1 MAKRKY
7 SFTDLSD
14 DIVVQ
19 KPVQQEQKPLN
30 NNVNTNQHQESKSTN
45 VVENHKE
52 SMQQSS
58 EPTIKNEVEEEKYVS
73 KYDIDINYDD
83 DEPIK
88 INTSNN
94 KADTSVKSEIVEKPI
109 VNSNQDI
116 QQSNNVS
123 VEKTEVSKRIFK
135 EKPIEERNSKTV
147 IRTFN
152 ESLSYQSNNENQGN
166 DFPSNSK
173 ASQLFSSKEKLD
185 VKTNI
190 YLKPKLVF
198 KIKELVDKTGESRS
212 SVINKLIEFALE
224 EMEN

>member
-45 VVENHKE
+45 VAENHKE
-52 SMQQSS
+52 NMQQPS
-58 EPTIKNEVEEEKYVS
+58 EPTIKKEVEEEKYVS

-83 DEPIK
+83 DEPVK

-116 QQSNNVS
+116 QRSNNVS
-123 VEKTEVSKRIFK
+123 VEKTEVSKQIFK

-173 ASQLFSSKEKLD
+173 ASELFSSKEKLD

-224 EMEN
+224 EMEK

>member
-19 KPVQQEQKPLN
+19 KTVQQEQKPLN
-30 NNVNTNQHQESKSTN
+30 NNVNINPHQESKSTN

-52 SMQQSS
+52 NMQQPSK
-58 EPTIKNEVEEEKYVS
+58 PTIKNEVEEEKYVS

-83 DEPIK
+83 EPLET
-88 INTSNN
+88 NTSNN
-94 KADTSVKSEIVEKPI
+94 KTDTSVKSEIVEKPI

>member
-19 KPVQQEQKPLN
+19 KPIQQEEKPIKN
-30 NNVNTNQHQESKSTN
+30 DQNNTNSITETKNDNIS
-45 VVENHKE
+45 ENIEKNPQNPINNE
-52 SMQQSS
+52 
-58 EPTIKNEVEEEKYVS
+58 IKEEKYVS

-83 DEPIK
+83 DEPVK
-88 INTSNN
+88 NNTS
-94 KADTSVKSEIVEKPI
+94 
-109 VNSNQDI
+109 
-116 QQSNNVS
+116 SNNVDNS
-123 VEKTEVSKRIFK
+123 KNNEVENKTFANDHQNKSNIDIAEKNETS
-135 EKPIEERNSKTV
+135 KPIFNERPVEERNSKTV

-152 ESLSYQSNNENQGN
+152 ESLNYQTNNENKTN
-166 DFPSNSK
+166 ELSNNSK
-173 ASQLFSSKEKLD
+173 ANELFSSKEKLD

-198 KIKELVDKTGESRS
+198 KIKELVDRTGESRS

-224 EMEN
+224 EMEK

>member
-19 KPVQQEQKPLN
+19 KPIQQEQKPLN

-52 SMQQSS
+52 SMQQPS

-83 DEPIK
+83 DEPVK

-94 KADTSVKSEIVEKPI
+94 KADTSVKLEIVEKPI

-152 ESLSYQSNNENQGN
+152 ESLSYQSNNENQSN

-173 ASQLFSSKEKLD
+173 ANQLFSSKEKLD

-224 EMEN
+224 EMEK

>member
-19 KPVQQEQKPLN
+19 KPIQQEEKPIKN
-30 NNVNTNQHQESKSTN
+30 DQNNTNSITETKNDNIS
-45 VVENHKE
+45 ENIEKNPQNPINNE
-52 SMQQSS
+52 
-58 EPTIKNEVEEEKYVS
+58 IKEEKYVS

-83 DEPIK
+83 DEPVK
-88 INTSNN
+88 NNTSSNN
-94 KADTSVKSEIVEKPI
+94 VDTSKNNEVENKTFANDDQNKSNINIVEK
-109 VNSNQDI
+109 NETS
-116 QQSNNVS
+116 
-123 VEKTEVSKRIFK
+123 
-135 EKPIEERNSKTV
+135 KPIFNERPVEERNSKTI

-152 ESLSYQSNNENQGN
+152 ESLNYQTNNENKTN
-166 DFPSNSK
+166 ELSNNSK
-173 ASQLFSSKEKLD
+173 ANELFSSKEKLD

-198 KIKELVDKTGESRS
+198 KIKELVDRTGESRS

-224 EMEN
+224 EMEK

>member
-30 NNVNTNQHQESKSTN
+30 INVDTNQHQESKSTN

-52 SMQQSS
+52 NMQQPS

-83 DEPIK
+83 DEPVE
-88 INTSNN
+88 INTSNK
-94 KADTSVKSEIVEKPI
+94 KADNSVKSEIVEKPI
-109 VNSNQDI
+109 VNINQDI

-123 VEKTEVSKRIFK
+123 VEKTEVSKQIFK

-173 ASQLFSSKEKLD
+173 ASELFSSKEKLD

-224 EMEN
+224 EMEK

>member
-19 KPVQQEQKPLN
+19 KPIQQEEKPIKN
-30 NNVNTNQHQESKSTN
+30 DQNNTNSNSETKNDNIS
-45 VVENHKE
+45 ENIEKNPQNPINNE
-52 SMQQSS
+52 
-58 EPTIKNEVEEEKYVS
+58 IKEEKYVS

-83 DEPIK
+83 DEPVK
-88 INTSNN
+88 NNTS
-94 KADTSVKSEIVEKPI
+94 
-109 VNSNQDI
+109 
-116 QQSNNVS
+116 SNNVDTS
-123 VEKTEVSKRIFK
+123 KNNEVENKTFANDDQNKSNINIAEKNETS
-135 EKPIEERNSKTV
+135 KPIFNERPVEERNSKTV

-152 ESLSYQSNNENQGN
+152 ESLNYQTNNENKKN
-166 DFPSNSK
+166 ELSNNSK
-173 ASQLFSSKEKLD
+173 ANELFSSKEKLD

-198 KIKELVDKTGESRS
+198 KIKELVDRTGESRS

-224 EMEN
+224 EMEK

>member
-45 VVENHKE
+45 VVENNKE
-52 SMQQSS
+52 NMQQPS

-83 DEPIK
+83 DEPVK
-88 INTSNN
+88 NNTSNN

-109 VNSNQDI
+109 ANNNQDI

-173 ASQLFSSKEKLD
+173 ASELFSSKEKLD

-224 EMEN
+224 EMEK

>member
-30 NNVNTNQHQESKSTN
+30 NNVNTNQHQESKSTS

-52 SMQQSS
+52 NMQQPS

-83 DEPIK
+83 DEPVK

-94 KADTSVKSEIVEKPI
+94 KADTSVKLEIVEKPI

-135 EKPIEERNSKTV
+135 EKPTEERNSKTV

>member
-30 NNVNTNQHQESKSTN
+30 NNVNINQHQESKSTN

-52 SMQQSS
+52 NMQQPS

-83 DEPIK
+83 DEPVK
-88 INTSNN
+88 INTSSN
-94 KADTSVKSEIVEKPI
+94 KADTSVKSEIVEKPM

-152 ESLSYQSNNENQGN
+152 ESLSYQSNNENHGN

-173 ASQLFSSKEKLD
+173 ASELFSSKEKLD

-224 EMEN
+224 EMEK

>member
-30 NNVNTNQHQESKSTN
+30 NNVNPNQHQESKNTN
-45 VVENHKE
+45 VVENNKE
-52 SMQQSS
+52 NMQQPS

-116 QQSNNVS
+116 QQSNNDS

-173 ASQLFSSKEKLD
+173 ASELFSSKEKLD

-224 EMEN
+224 EMEK